1 MSYKSTP
8 KKVTEIQITLLQLK
22 EEHRKIDMILSDIKN
37 PIRDPLILRRLKKE
51 KLLLRDKIQK
61 ITSQLTPNIIA

>member
-8 KKVTEIQITLLQLK
+8 KEVTEIQITLLQLK